1 MALVAYRLALRGPLH
16 LGTGREGDLA
26 DLDLLPRSDTL
37 AAAIISLWRHVMPEA
52 SASDITHIAA
62 EPPFA
67 ISSALPTVMVGG
79 DWRPLLFIPAGTF
92 DRLAELPSTLRKE
105 LKRIRF
111 ADFDALR
118 ALLSGRLP
126 KTAAQYGE
134 ALISGNFR
142 GELWHNQSRLRI
154 QVDRIGD
161 RPMEGMLYEFGSLQL
176 GEPVRLSVIIDF
188 IEESSRR
195 GVEAALALLG
205 DEGIGGDRSSGYGG
219 FEIEQISENFGEDF
233 AVLDGGARLSL
244 SLLYP
249 SRDEIEAGLL
259 DAPAEYTI
267 ASRGGWTTAQGA
279 ATMRR
284 KPVNMI
290 VEGSVIRDLGRRT
303 YGASPI
309 VLEAR
314 DGDGPAHPVF
324 RPGRA
329 VTIPIKPPGA
339 P

>member
-1 MALVAYRLALRGPLH
+1 MALVAYRLAFEGPFH
-16 LGTGREGDLA
+16 LGTGRDGDLA
-26 DLDLLPRSDTL
+26 NLDLLPRSDTL
-37 AAAIISLWRHVMPEA
+37 AAAIISLWRHVMPAA
-52 SASDITHIAA
+52 SAGDVTHLAA
-62 EPPFA
+62 APPFA
-67 ISSALPTVMVGG
+67 ISSALPTVMAGG
-79 DWRPLLFIPAGTF
+79 DWRTLLFVPAGTF
-92 DRLAELPSTLRKE
+92 DRVAELPSGLRKE

-111 ADFDALR
+111 ADADALR
-118 ALLSGRLP
+118 ALLGGRLP
-126 KTAAQYGE
+126 VTAAQSGE
-134 ALISGNFR
+134 ALISGNFQ
-142 GELWHNQSRLRI
+142 GELWHHQSRLRL

-161 RPMEGMLYEFGSLQL
+161 RPMEGLLYEFGSVQL
-176 GEPVRLSVIIDF
+176 GVRARLTVVVDF
-188 IEESSRR
+188 IEEESRR

-219 FEIEQISENFGEDF
+219 FEIEQVSENFGKDF
-233 AVLDGGARLSL
+233 ADLGDGARLSL

-279 ATMRR
+279 GAMRR
-284 KPVNMI
+284 KPVNLI
-290 VEGSVIRDLGRRT
+290 VEGSIIRDLRRRS
-303 YGASPI
+303 YGASPM
-309 VLEAR
+309 VLEA
-314 DGDGPAHPVF
+314 GAGAGPTHPVF